1 MTKHKPSTKPG
12 GETLPHYV
20 WEIAYG
26 RPIFRMLSRDP
37 VEVALAWL
45 ASLEGG
51 GPVRLPPAIII
62 DNMSVPI
69 IDPQNG
75 VLALTSHLLRQRDLQ
90 RQSNGLPPYWAAL
103 ADRLEE
109 GGKSLADFEKAGQG
123 GWTDE

>member
-1 MTKHKPSTKPG
+1 MTKRKRDTEP
-12 GETLPHYV
+12 YYI
-20 WEIAYG
+20 WEISYDD
-26 RPIFRMLSRDP
+26 PPFRMLGGDP
-37 VEVALAWL
+37 TEAALAWL

-69 IDPQNG
+69 IDPQSG